1 MRSPEALLRVD
12 NVYKKDGKTT
22 LELPKLSYFDRVQYD
37 LIDPKGFKRY
47 ISDIENMV
55 RNSFEYKWF
64 IEELKTNHG
73 MNQCSFFEN
82 VSSEDGSRKVRIEIH
97 HEPFTLY
104 DIVMTV
110 YKKRQA
116 MGQDIR
122 PAFVANEV
130 MWLHYMG
137 FVALIPLSYTI
148 HQMVHN
154 SYLFI
159 PMDKVRGS
167 YKTFRDMYYD
177 WIDPETLDMLDC
189 CEQYTLDYNHE
200 LATQILNRHD
210 IYLNIDGSI
219 NLPKKDDIVK
229 MIKGRI
235 EAIKNPTTRMCT
247 IVR

>member
-12 NVYKKDGKTT
+12 NVYKKDGQTT

-122 PAFVANEV
+122 PSFVANEV
-130 MWLHYMG
+130 MWLHYM
-137 FVALIPLSYTI
+137 
-148 HQMVHN
+148 
-154 SYLFI
+154 
-159 PMDKVRGS
+159 
-167 YKTFRDMYYD
+167 
-177 WIDPETLDMLDC
+177 
-189 CEQYTLDYNHE
+189 
-200 LATQILNRHD
+200 
-210 IYLNIDGSI
+210 
-219 NLPKKDDIVK
+219 
-229 MIKGRI
+229 
-235 EAIKNPTTRMCT
+235 
-247 IVR
+247 

>member
-64 IEELKTNHG
+64 IEELKNNHG

-116 MGQDIR
+116 MGEDIR

-137 FVALIPLSYTI
+137 FVGLIPLSYTI

-159 PMDKVRGS
+159 PMDKIRGS

-189 CEQYTLDYNHE
+189 CEQDTIDYNHA

-210 IYLNIDGSI
+210 IYLNIY
-219 NLPKKDDIVK
+219 
-229 MIKGRI
+229 
-235 EAIKNPTTRMCT
+235 
-247 IVR
+247 